1 MSEQVEGHLSL
12 PISYSFNRDKLA
24 QYQNQ
29 SIDSKKFHSWVQND
43 MYRST
48 YAQHHSP
55 VYEFSFRIHCHPKIH
70 TFQGIVDLSQRTG
83 LKVCTLRLFQ
93 TRQRRRSQITI
104 MGIKMDQPRPDLTL
118 LKTLL
123 LTTQKL
129 HPVINTAKQSCK
141 PRILAGQYYFCYL
154 AKRLDQHHQ
163 GNLRES
169 RSEWQSHLQG
179 N

>member
-1 MSEQVEGHLSL
+1 MDSQVRKAWIWGTTDNQKLFTYNNHQYLTVYLFLISDIFLVINLLMSEQVEGHLSL

-55 VYEFSFRIHCHPKIH
+55 VFEFSFWIHCHPKIH

-93 TRQRRRSQITI
+93 TRQWGRS
-104 MGIKMDQPRPDLTL
+104 
-118 LKTLL
+118 
-123 LTTQKL
+123 
-129 HPVINTAKQSCK
+129 
-141 PRILAGQYYFCYL
+141 
-154 AKRLDQHHQ
+154 
-163 GNLRES
+163 
-169 RSEWQSHLQG
+169 
-179 N
+179 